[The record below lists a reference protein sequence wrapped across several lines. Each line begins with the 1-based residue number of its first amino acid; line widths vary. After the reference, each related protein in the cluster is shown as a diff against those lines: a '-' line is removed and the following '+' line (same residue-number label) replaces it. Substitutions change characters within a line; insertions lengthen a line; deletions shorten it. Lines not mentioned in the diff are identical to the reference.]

1 MRRWLVIVP
10 ALTVGVLFAVPVG
23 PGLAKTAGSH
33 AAITITSNADFT
45 SCACVTSGDGTAA
58 HPFVIGPWSINA
70 PSGKTRGW
78 SVKVDN
84 STRAITDYFNI
95 FGISSTYNDTSP
107 TDPAIWLVDVKT
119 PTLISGN
126 SADPTS
132 GNDLGMGIELD
143 HSANISIDN
152 VAYNKGNGTG
162 VYINGSSNV
171 SINNAKFKATCSLC
185 SPHVGDGIYAVN
197 STNVQ
202 VGTGSDCPT
211 SASAP
216 CVDVTYDDGMGVW
229 FRNSS
234 NSVIDHAS
242 ASANDTGGYVLDG
255 PGSYN
260 DTVENSTSSG
270 TGNICFTYNG
280 RKVNSGYYT
289 DLQGGMHLING
300 AHNNTINGNTF
311 HSQTGLDISSG
322 GNIINSVDSFYDAC
336 QTAYVPY
343 TQAPTPVMG
352 SGNTFSN
359 NCYRTTDI
367 ASLPTPVCAKS
378 LPAPDGWAATSSA
391 HPRGLN
397 PAGGHFQMPELDQ
410 FSGAVDRCVSR
421 RHRCATPRRRFPRR
435 AQP

>member
-1 MRRWLVIVP
+1 MRRLLVIAP
-10 ALTVGVLFAVPVG
+10 ALTLGVLFALPAG

-33 AAITITSNADFT
+33 AAITIATNAGFT

-58 HPFVIGPWSINA
+58 HPYVIGPWAINA
-70 PSGKTRGW
+70 PSEGTKGW

-84 STRAITDYFNI
+84 STGAITDYFKI
-95 FGISSTYNDTSP
+95 FGISSTYNDTNPADP
-107 TDPAIWLVDVKT
+107 TIWLVDVKT
-119 PTLISGN
+119 PTLISG
-126 SADPTS
+126 SRADPTS

-143 HSANISIDN
+143 NSANISIDD
-152 VAYNKGNGTG
+152 VGYNKGNGTG
-162 VYINGSSNV
+162 VYIDGSANV

-202 VGTGSDCPT
+202 VGTGADCPT
-211 SASAP
+211 SASTP

-255 PGSYN
+255 PGSYD

-270 TGNICFTYNG
+270 TGNICFTFNG
-280 RKVNSGYYT
+280 QKVNSGYYT
-289 DLQGGMHLING
+289 DLQGGLHLVNR
-300 AHNNTINGNTF
+300 AHNNRISGDTF

-322 GNIINSVDSFYDAC
+322 GNIIRGVDSFYDAC

-343 TQAPTPVMG
+343 TQTPTPVMG
-352 SGNTFSN
+352 PGNTFSN
-359 NCYRTTDI
+359 NCYGSTDI
-367 ASLPTPVCAKS
+367 AG
-378 LPAPDGWAATSSA
+378 LPAPVCPKS
-391 HPRGLN
+391 
-397 PAGGHFQMPELDQ
+397 
-410 FSGAVDRCVSR
+410 
-421 RHRCATPRRRFPRR
+421 
-435 AQP
+435 